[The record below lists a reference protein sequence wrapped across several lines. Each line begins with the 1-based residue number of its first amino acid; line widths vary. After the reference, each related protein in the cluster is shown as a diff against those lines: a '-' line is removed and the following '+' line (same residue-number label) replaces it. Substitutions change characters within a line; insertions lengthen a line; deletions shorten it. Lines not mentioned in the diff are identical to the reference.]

1 MNRRELG
8 GGLGFLEVSIGDSL
22 AVRVLNGRGN
32 ESNPQSCGHQT
43 DGCVDLSGLLR
54 DLWRESGSF
63 AQGDEERI
71 TPETSLIGDLVAD
84 SLDVVE
90 ITMELEEAFDVEFG
104 DDAVALTTV
113 QQIVDYIQ
121 TKLDDQR

>member
-1 MNRRELG
+1 MLQPSPLQNGQEISNSALISVKGKKDGRKRI
-8 GGLGFLEVSIGDSL
+8 FVSSPNISLEKYNNV
-22 AVRVLNGRGN
+22 
-32 ESNPQSCGHQT
+32 C
-43 DGCVDLSGLLR
+43 LSGLLR
-54 DLWRESGSF
+54 DLWRESSSF

-84 SLDVVE
+84 LLDVVE